1 MFRLVWN
8 ADVSKRQL
16 HRFAW
21 TTSGMEAMNAI
32 VVAITDSKKKHDKDK
47 TVEHIEPE
55 KLPGK

>member
-1 MFRLVWN
+1 
-8 ADVSKRQL
+8 
-16 HRFAW
+16 
-21 TTSGMEAMNAI
+21 METMNAI